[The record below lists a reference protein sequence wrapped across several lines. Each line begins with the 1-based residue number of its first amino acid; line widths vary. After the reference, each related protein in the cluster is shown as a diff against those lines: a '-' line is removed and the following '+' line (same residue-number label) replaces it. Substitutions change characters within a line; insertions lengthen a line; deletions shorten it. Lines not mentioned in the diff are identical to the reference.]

1 MAESQESSSD
11 TQAPPDTGNAAIR
24 PGESKVDAV
33 SRLLQNELLS
43 DEQREQLHAGKPPP
57 ARDTAPLDDDPESEA
72 DPLGEI
78 QTDDLGIAP
87 AGGGDA
93 NIPSA
98 ALAELA
104 EKAGTTIEE
113 IYKLPVAMPDGRSSR
128 TLGELKDSY
137 QDVEAIEE
145 QRGAFEAHRTA
156 FENDMIRSRGELQ
169 EVLKMLPE
177 IPEAVIAQARQKY
190 AELIDNERAAL
201 LAVKPEWADPDKFM
215 AAQDQMVEAIADY
228 GFRKSDL
235 SDVKDHRLT
244 KLIYDFSVL
253 KRRVS
258 EAKASRKKL
267 VRDHNTART
276 TSRTPPQ
283 TKQTRDA
290 QVQGAATN
298 GTLEDKVVAVHQL
311 IHGTQ

>member
-1 MAESQESSSD
+1 MAESNESVND
-11 TQAPPDTGNAAIR
+11 TEAPPDTGNAAIR
-24 PGESKVDAV
+24 AGESRTGAV
-33 SRLLQNELLS
+33 SRLLQEELLS
-43 DEQREQLHAGKPPP
+43 DEQREQLDADPP
-57 ARDTAPLDDDPESEA
+57 APPRAAPPAEITESDA

-78 QTDDLGIAP
+78 QMDDLGIAP

-93 NIPSA
+93 DKPSA

-113 IYKLPVAMPDGRSSR
+113 IYKLPVAMSDGRPSV

-137 QDVEAIEE
+137 KDVDAIEE
-145 QRGAFEAHRTA
+145 QRGALEAHRTA

-201 LAVKPEWADPDKFM
+201 LSVKPEWADPDKFM

-267 VRDHNTART
+267 VRDHNAAPATRRTA
-276 TSRTPPQ
+276 PQ
-283 TKQTRDA
+283 TKQGRDA
-290 QVQGAATN
+290 DAQGEAAA
-298 GTLEDKVVAVHQL
+298 GTLEQKVQAVHQL
-311 IHGTQ
+311 ITSAQ